1 MHLPAFAVL
10 LQLMCSGDN
19 SYAGVRGSCALTR
32 CGVWE
37 ARPSNVLPGVLPESC
52 KHVSTPLDKP
62 DAMSLTRS
70 SHICVVIPSL
80 VGRYMPSQ
88 DRSSNLYAGCR
99 QNGAGE
105 TGTSRGLEDS
115 KTAAPAA
122 GAAEAKTEAAE
133 DADASRPA
141 NAAGDAFPAA
151 MPGAV
156 VKEEA
161 AAAVKQEDPG
171 IAANGGLALK
181 PEPLNGQA
189 GRPGDAGAAASA
201 AGISPGQQAKQ
212 ISGESTQGAAAEAEP
227 CKAESAGMQNGITAV
242 KPEEVGKQAGEGNGQ
257 TGHESDEES
266 DLEDEEEEHDD
277 QVCAA
282 WSRRFCRE
290 HDVSC
295 VLTTC
300 PAYSSACK

>member
-1 MHLPAFAVL
+1 MIPFLVRRHL
-10 LQLMCSGDN
+10 S
-19 SYAGVRGSCALTR
+19 
-32 CGVWE
+32 
-37 ARPSNVLPGVLPESC
+37 
-52 KHVSTPLDKP
+52 
-62 DAMSLTRS
+62 
-70 SHICVVIPSL
+70 
-80 VGRYMPSQ
+80 SQ
-88 DRSSNLYAGCR
+88 DRSSNSYGDCR

-115 KTAAPAA
+115 RPAAPAA
-122 GAAEAKTEAAE
+122 GTPGAAEAKAEASE
-133 DADASRPA
+133 DAAASRPA
-141 NAAGDAFPAA
+141 NAAADALLAA
-151 MPGAV
+151 MPDAV
-156 VKEEA
+156 VKEET
-161 AAAVKQEDPG
+161 AAAVKQEHPD
-171 IAANGGLALK
+171 IAANGSLAPK

-189 GRPGDAGAAASA
+189 GIHGDAGATASA

-242 KPEEVGKQAGEGNGQ
+242 KPEEGGKQAGEGNGQ

-295 VLTTC
+295 VRTIY